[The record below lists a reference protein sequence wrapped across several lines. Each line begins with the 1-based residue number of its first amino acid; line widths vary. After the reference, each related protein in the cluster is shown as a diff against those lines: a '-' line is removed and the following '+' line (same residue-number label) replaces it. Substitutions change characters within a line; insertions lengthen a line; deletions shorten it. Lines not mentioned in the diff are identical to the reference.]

1 MSLNSKN
8 NNSIHGEERVMNL
21 PLENKLYS
29 DEMPMSGCSA
39 TDDEQVG
46 HSISPLKNQLYS
58 DEISFK
64 DIILK
69 SKELCS
75 YLISKWKL
83 VSLISLLCAS
93 LGLVYALLSKPD
105 YEAEL
110 TFVLEQEGKANTGGS
125 LAGLAAQFGLAG
137 TASSGGL
144 FQDENIMYLMK
155 SRSMIA
161 KTLLSTVNIN
171 GKKQQLIDLYMNFNG
186 FETQNNP
193 NLVNIQFK
201 GNPSHFTV
209 TQDSIIGI
217 FHRAITENNLIVGKV
232 DKKLNIISVKFQS
245 KNELFSKVFVEKL
258 VSNVAEFYTSTKTK
272 RTLSNLVLLESKA
285 DSLRKALNLNIS
297 GVANAYDL
305 NPNLVRMSLRVP
317 SQKKQIDVQILTT
330 AYVEVVRNLE
340 TTKFALQ
347 KETPLIQVVDEPI
360 LPLKK
365 NKIRK
370 LYALLIGGFLGG
382 FLTSLFLIF
391 RNNYKNLM
399 K

>member
-1 MSLNSKN
+1 
-8 NNSIHGEERVMNL
+8 
-21 PLENKLYS
+21 
-29 DEMPMSGCSA
+29 
-39 TDDEQVG
+39 
-46 HSISPLKNQLYS
+46 
-58 DEISFK
+58 
-64 DIILK
+64 
-69 SKELCS
+69 
-75 YLISKWKL
+75 
-83 VSLISLLCAS
+83 
-93 LGLVYALLSKPD
+93 
-105 YEAEL
+105 
-110 TFVLEQEGKANTGGS
+110 
-125 LAGLAAQFGLAG
+125 
-137 TASSGGL
+137 
-144 FQDENIMYLMK
+144 MYLMK